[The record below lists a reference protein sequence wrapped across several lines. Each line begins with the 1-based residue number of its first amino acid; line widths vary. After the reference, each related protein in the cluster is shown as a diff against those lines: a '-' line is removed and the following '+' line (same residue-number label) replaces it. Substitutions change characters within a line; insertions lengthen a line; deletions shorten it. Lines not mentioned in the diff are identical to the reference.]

1 MFIIGHLR
9 GRSGRKVFPIEGTNG
24 CVGVPI
30 NRIAHSKYFRRVLQ
44 TYNVNSSVEALDT
57 MQGGNRQPCVKVI
70 RNTLTSEKGEG
81 NKTLVRAVLTPD
93 KAKKRQNG
101 RRFKEDGEPM
111 FTLTAQDRHGV
122 AIKEATKTCSC
133 NQGTLEGYRIRK
145 LTPKECWRLQG
156 WDDES
161 FEKAASVC
169 SDSQLYKQAGNG
181 VTVNVIYEI
190 AKRLE

>member
-1 MFIIGHLR
+1 MPQNRERVFIIGHLR
-9 GRSGRKVFPIEGTNG
+9 GKGGRKVFPIEETNG
-24 CVGVPI
+24 YVGVPI

-57 MQGGNRQPCVKVI
+57 MQGGNRQPCVRVI
-70 RNTLTSEKGEG
+70 GNTHHSGKGKNIANTL
-81 NKTLVRAVLTPD
+81 
-93 KAKKRQNG
+93 
-101 RRFKEDGEPM
+101 
-111 FTLTAQDRHGV
+111 
-122 AIKEATKTCSC
+122 TCSC
-133 NQGTLEGYRIRK
+133 NQGTLEEYRIRK

-161 FEKAASVC
+161 FERAASVC
-169 SDSQLYKQAGNG
+169 SNSQLYKQAGNG